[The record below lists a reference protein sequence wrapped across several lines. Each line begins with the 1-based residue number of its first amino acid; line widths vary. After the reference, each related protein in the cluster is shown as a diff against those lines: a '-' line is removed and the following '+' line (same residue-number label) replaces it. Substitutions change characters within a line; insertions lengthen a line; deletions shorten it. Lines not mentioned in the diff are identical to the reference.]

1 MSGVISTQLRTHK
14 DPTKDDINRLFF
26 SLPAA
31 GSCGP
36 LEEGL
41 EKVDISAVLTLHGQ
55 EDSFAGTLYLMP
67 PFLCF
72 ASLDRKSVQF
82 TIPLTTI
89 RRVERLSSRAGVF
102 ALSLTVWHGMK
113 IIVQLTSLRPTADA
127 FCNHL
132 RDALKVQLQSGQMKT
147 LKNFVKTCYSES
159 ALLSS
164 STFADNEREDG
175 SFIANEERGA
185 GDESAPQFLGGL
197 GLIHKF
203 PGDAKKLREGS
214 KLKLWKDYMRVH
226 GRNLTLLRYPQA
238 TRLIQVGLPNRLR
251 GELWETLS
259 GSLYL
264 RFNNPGAYQKLLE
277 DNKGR
282 VTTSTEEIEKDL
294 NRSLPEYPA
303 YQTDEGIDTLRR
315 VLTAYSWKNPELGY
329 CQAMNILTAAILIYM
344 SEEQAFWLLEVLCN
358 RLVPGYYSPSMWGTL
373 LDQRVFEAL
382 VHRCLPIIHER
393 FIAVDV
399 QLSVASLPWFLSL
412 YINSMPLIFAFRIV
426 DCFFAMGPKVLFQVG
441 LAILKING
449 EKLLKVEDDGAFI
462 SVMRSYFASLDQS
475 AHPDHPDPRTRAI
488 TNFQELLLVAFR
500 EFSTITDATIIAERK
515 RFRSE
520 VVTGVESFAK
530 RSAVRNLSTFGKF
543 TRDEVGGVYDVLF
556 KAVLV
561 CPPDSISALADG
573 EERPET
579 RIGMKTFKVFLAD
592 IASWAR
598 DERVVSNGFI
608 ERVQREVADHD
619 LIGRIFYYW
628 DRQARGAL
636 SLQDLVLGL
645 DEVMHN
651 DLMGNIQVER
661 TWNWD
666 FIFRNEPGDAYL
678 GAVSRFMT
686 NAFEFGDAL
695 LPTPLGT
702 EDGAGAPTVAANV
715 PYLNL
720 ATFRM
725 VVLADEILESFFES
739 DLTASFRL
747 EPVPE
752 VQVPQPKTGF
762 LGGLMSALV
771 TDDNLKIF
779 NRFADEVG
787 KTIGKHQVVSKPSIG
802 KMSHVTLQEPKARE
816 SLLTTP
822 MREKQLKGSPSMSNI
837 SVAEKPSETL
847 SELASLSIAPSTSSP
862 AALAIPASPVVVPPK
877 DEPIPS
883 SPNPLNPL
891 ALVNERP
898 KFAIDEAK
906 EEEEDLDDLDA
917 VAAEDGLLDEVD
929 AFLEEHDAGL
939 SAAEKDAAKATPELS
954 RRAEPGKLSRERPS
968 EANDSF
974 PHLHMKFRLS
984 SPLYLTICAGLF
996 DAVVSITASQEAI
1009 QLEVPRNPPQHA
1021 SRMLHPAF
1029 ASLSVDPAFWV
1040 EFFGNSSNPNK
1051 LSFQLIENI
1060 AERTGVSPWIRPG
1073 VYLPAMPVSGIL
1085 NPIFIGGVTQSAT
1098 TELMSGGIYRTT
1110 YGPDYF
1116 KSFSNFAPSTK
1127 FTITLNLGNNTLNIA
1142 RDQAKAAYQYLK
1154 PDQIWAFE
1162 LGNEPG
1168 NYKETQ
1174 RNLSIWG
1181 ADAYVKQWQDWTDAI
1196 DAAVPLKQPR
1206 WWGGS
1211 DGTTDDP
1218 NTIAIQTDLITSRG
1232 VTGKKVKEFSQHM
1245 YQYSSCRP
1253 ASNARATVPN
1263 IMNHTNITSFVDI
1276 LRSKI
1281 AAANSVGSDFVVG
1294 EFNSVSCKVNITD
1307 TFGQA
1312 LWALDT
1318 SLYSASLNVS
1328 RVYLHQGAT
1337 LVFQSDNQENI
1348 PGANGTPDLTIFGT
1362 HGIVNFEAVRVQI
1375 QASMFLF
1382 LSRKTYKSPTQLA
1395 ASVSQLVLAEI
1406 VGKSRASQVV
1416 HLSPPVSVSADR
1428 FAAYGIYEHKKLSKL
1443 ALINFSIFNKTETG
1457 RDAPG
1462 IRVRIGER
1470 SGKAPRV
1477 KRMTA
1482 PGLDEKNPDLVTW
1495 AGQAYTN
1502 GSAVGK
1508 LKLESLV
1515 DNTVWVRDSEAVL
1528 IDF

>member
-26 SLPAA
+26 SLPPA
-31 GSCGP
+31 GECGP

-41 EKVDISAVLTLHGQ
+41 EKVDISAVLTLH
-55 EDSFAGTLYLMP
+55 
-67 PFLCF
+67 
-72 ASLDRKSVQF
+72 DRKSVQF

-147 LKNFVKTCYSES
+147 LKTFVKTCYSES

-164 STFADNEREDG
+164 STFAENEREDG
-175 SFIANEERGA
+175 SFITNEERGA
-185 GDESAPQFLGGL
+185 GDESTPQFLGGL

-264 RFNNPGAYQKLLE
+264 RFNNPGVYHKLLA
-277 DNKGR
+277 DNAGR

-303 YQTDEGIDTLRR
+303 YQTEEGIDTLRR

-329 CQAMNILTAAILIYM
+329 CQAMNILTAAILM
-344 SEEQAFWLLEVLCN
+344 
-358 RLVPGYYSPSMWGTL
+358 
-373 LDQRVFEAL
+373 
-382 VHRCLPIIHER
+382 CLPIIHER

-462 SVMRSYFASLDQS
+462 SVMRNYFASLDQS

-515 RFRSE
+515 RFRTE
-520 VVTGVESFAK
+520 IVTGVESFAK
-530 RSAVRNLSTFGKF
+530 RAAVRNLSTFGKF

-561 CPPDSISALADG
+561 APPDSISSLAVG

-579 RIGMKTFKVFLAD
+579 RIGMQTFKVFLAD
-592 IASWAR
+592 VASWAR

-651 DLMGNIQVER
+651 DLMGNIQWFFTLHDKDKDGMLTKDELLQLSESLL
-661 TWNWD
+661 

-686 NAFEFGDAL
+686 NSFEFGDAL
-695 LPTPLGT
+695 LPSLLGT
-702 EDGAGAPTVAANV
+702 EDGAGTPTVAANV

-752 VQVPQPKTGF
+752 VQVPQQKTGF

-802 KMSHVTLQEPKARE
+802 KMNHVVALQEPKARE
-816 SLLTTP
+816 SLLTAP
-822 MREKQLKGSPSMSNI
+822 MREKQLKGSPSMSSV

-847 SELASLSIAPSTSSP
+847 AELASLSITPSTSSP
-862 AALAIPASPVVVPPK
+862 AALAVPAAPVVVPPK
-877 DEPIPS
+877 DEPIPP
-883 SPNPLNPL
+883 SPNPINPL

-939 SAAEKDAAKATPELS
+939 SAAEKDAAKGWPQVAT
-954 RRAEPGKLSRERPS
+954 
-968 EANDSF
+968 SF
-974 PHLHMKFRLS
+974 ATNES
-984 SPLYLTICAGLF
+984 TIL
-996 DAVVSITASQEAI
+996 
-1009 QLEVPRNPPQHA
+1009 LEVPQRPPPHA
-1021 SRMLHPAF
+1021 SRILHPAF
-1029 ASLSVDPAFWV
+1029 TSLSVDPAFWV
-1040 EFFGNSSNPNK
+1040 EFFGNSSQPNK
-1051 LSFQLIENI
+1051 LSFQLIKHI
-1060 AERTGVSPWIRPG
+1060 ADRTGVSPWIRPG
-1073 VYLPAMPVSGIL
+1073 
-1085 NPIFIGGVTQSAT
+1085 GVTQDSSLFDAKFGEPVRDVST
-1098 TELMSGGIYRTT
+1098 AGGIYRTT
-1110 YGPDYF
+1110 YGADYF
-1116 KSFSNFAPSTK
+1116 KSFSNFARSTK
-1127 FTITLNLGNNTLNIA
+1127 FTVTLNLGNDTLSIA
-1142 RDQAKAAYQYLK
+1142 RDQAKAAYRYLK

-1168 NYKETQ
+1168 NYKANQ
-1174 RNLSIWG
+1174 RNLSTWG
-1181 ADAYVKQWQDWTDAI
+1181 ADAYVKQWQ
-1196 DAAVPLKQPR
+1196 
-1206 WWGGS
+1206 
-1211 DGTTDDP
+1211 
-1218 NTIAIQTDLITSRG
+1218 
-1232 VTGKKVKEFSQHM
+1232 
-1245 YQYSSCRP
+1245 
-1253 ASNARATVPN
+1253 
-1263 IMNHTNITSFVDI
+1263 
-1276 LRSKI
+1276 I

-1294 EFNSVSCKVNITD
+1294 EFNSVSYESSGKVNITD

-1318 SLYSASLNVS
+1318 SLYSATLNVS

-1348 PGANGTPDLTIFGT
+1348 PGANGTPGFSSYNLWYPRNSELRGRARA
-1362 HGIVNFEAVRVQI
+1362 NP
-1375 QASMFLF
+1375 S
-1382 LSRKTYKSPTQLA
+1382 Y
-1395 ASVSQLVLAEI
+1395 VSQLMLSEI
-1406 VGKSRASQVV
+1406 VGKSRASQIV
-1416 HLSPPVSVSADR
+1416 HLPPPANVSADR
-1428 FAAYGIYEHKKLSKL
+1428 FAAYGIYEHKKLAKL
-1443 ALINFSIFNKTETG
+1443 ALINFSIFNKTNASG
-1457 RDAPG
+1457 DAPG
-1462 IRVRIGER
+1462 IRVHLGG
-1470 SGKAPRV
+1470 SGSRASRL

-1482 PGLDEKNPDLVTW
+1482 PGLDEKNTDLVTW

-1508 LKLESLV
+1508 LKLESIV
-1515 DNTVWVRDSEAVL
+1515 NNTVWIRDSEAVL
-1528 IDF
+1528 IDL

>member
-26 SLPAA
+26 ALPPA
-31 GSCGP
+31 GACGS

-41 EKVDISAVLTLHGQ
+41 ENVDISAVLTLHGQ
-55 EDSFAGTLYLMP
+55 EDSFAGTLYLLP

-147 LKNFVKTCYSES
+147 LKTFVKTCYSES

-164 STFADNEREDG
+164 STFAENEREDG
-175 SFIANEERGA
+175 SFITNEERGA
-185 GDESAPQFLGGL
+185 GDEPTPQFLGGL

-264 RFNNPGAYQKLLE
+264 RFNNPGLYQKLLAE
-277 DNKGR
+277 NEGR
-282 VTTSTEEIEKDL
+282 VSTSTEEIEKDL

-303 YQTDEGIDTLRR
+303 YQTEEGIDTLRR

-382 VHRCLPIIHER
+382 FHRCLPVIHER
-393 FIAVDV
+393 FMAADV

-462 SVMRSYFASLDQS
+462 SVMRNYFASLDQS

-500 EFSTITDATIIAERK
+500 EFSIITDATIIAERK
-515 RFRSE
+515 RFRTE
-520 VVTGVESFAK
+520 IVTGVESFAK
-530 RSAVRNLSTFGKF
+530 RAAVRNLSTFGKF

-561 CPPDSISALADG
+561 CPPDSISSLAIG

-592 IASWAR
+592 VASWAR

-651 DLMGNIQVER
+651 DLMGSIQWFFTLHDKDKDGLLTKDELLQLSESLL
-661 TWNWD
+661 

-695 LPTPLGT
+695 LPSPLGT
-702 EDGAGAPTVAANV
+702 EDGAGTPTIAANV
-715 PYLNL
+715 AYLNL

-802 KMSHVTLQEPKARE
+802 KMNHVVALQEPKARE
-816 SLLTTP
+816 SLLTAP
-822 MREKQLKGSPSMSNI
+822 MREKQLKGSPSMPNL
-837 SVAEKPSETL
+837 SVTEKPSETL
-847 SELASLSIAPSTSSP
+847 AELASLTITPNTSTP
-862 AALAIPASPVVVPPK
+862 AALVVPATPVVVPPK
-877 DEPIPS
+877 DDPIPP

-906 EEEEDLDDLDA
+906 EEEDDLDDLDA
-917 VAAEDGLLDEVD
+917 VTAEDGLLDEVD

-939 SAAEKDAAKATPELS
+939 SAAEKDAAKDL
-954 RRAEPGKLSRERPS
+954 
-968 EANDSF
+968 
-974 PHLHMKFRLS
+974 
-984 SPLYLTICAGLF
+984 
-996 DAVVSITASQEAI
+996 
-1009 QLEVPRNPPQHA
+1009 
-1021 SRMLHPAF
+1021 
-1029 ASLSVDPAFWV
+1029 
-1040 EFFGNSSNPNK
+1040 
-1051 LSFQLIENI
+1051 
-1060 AERTGVSPWIRPG
+1060 
-1073 VYLPAMPVSGIL
+1073 L
-1085 NPIFIGGVTQSAT
+1085 NAKPIG
-1098 TELMSGGIYRTT
+1098 
-1110 YGPDYF
+1110 
-1116 KSFSNFAPSTK
+1116 
-1127 FTITLNLGNNTLNIA
+1127 
-1142 RDQAKAAYQYLK
+1142 
-1154 PDQIWAFE
+1154 
-1162 LGNEPG
+1162 
-1168 NYKETQ
+1168 
-1174 RNLSIWG
+1174 
-1181 ADAYVKQWQDWTDAI
+1181 
-1196 DAAVPLKQPR
+1196 
-1206 WWGGS
+1206 
-1211 DGTTDDP
+1211 
-1218 NTIAIQTDLITSRG
+1218 
-1232 VTGKKVKEFSQHM
+1232 
-1245 YQYSSCRP
+1245 
-1253 ASNARATVPN
+1253 
-1263 IMNHTNITSFVDI
+1263 
-1276 LRSKI
+1276 
-1281 AAANSVGSDFVVG
+1281 
-1294 EFNSVSCKVNITD
+1294 
-1307 TFGQA
+1307 
-1312 LWALDT
+1312 
-1318 SLYSASLNVS
+1318 
-1328 RVYLHQGAT
+1328 
-1337 LVFQSDNQENI
+1337 
-1348 PGANGTPDLTIFGT
+1348 
-1362 HGIVNFEAVRVQI
+1362 
-1375 QASMFLF
+1375 
-1382 LSRKTYKSPTQLA
+1382 
-1395 ASVSQLVLAEI
+1395 
-1406 VGKSRASQVV
+1406 
-1416 HLSPPVSVSADR
+1416 
-1428 FAAYGIYEHKKLSKL
+1428 
-1443 ALINFSIFNKTETG
+1443 
-1457 RDAPG
+1457 
-1462 IRVRIGER
+1462 
-1470 SGKAPRV
+1470 
-1477 KRMTA
+1477 
-1482 PGLDEKNPDLVTW
+1482 
-1495 AGQAYTN
+1495 
-1502 GSAVGK
+1502 
-1508 LKLESLV
+1508 
-1515 DNTVWVRDSEAVL
+1515 
-1528 IDF
+1528 

>member
-26 SLPAA
+26 SVPAA
-31 GSCGP
+31 GACGP

-55 EDSFAGTLYLMP
+55 EDSF
-67 PFLCF
+67 
-72 ASLDRKSVQF
+72 F

-147 LKNFVKTCYSES
+147 LKTFVKTCYSES

-164 STFADNEREDG
+164 STFAENEREDG
-175 SFIANEERGA
+175 SFIANEERG
-185 GDESAPQFLGGL
+185 GDESTPHFLGGL
-197 GLIHKF
+197 GLTHKF

-264 RFNNPGAYQKLLE
+264 RFNHPGVYQNLLA
-277 DNKGR
+277 DNAGR
-282 VTTSTEEIEKDL
+282 VSTSTEEIEKDL

-303 YQTDEGIDTLRR
+303 YQTEEGIDTLRR

-358 RLVPGYYSPSMWGTL
+358 RLVPGYY
-373 LDQRVFEAL
+373 
-382 VHRCLPIIHER
+382 RCLPMIHER

-462 SVMRSYFASLDQS
+462 SVMRNYFASLDQS
-475 AHPDHPDPRTRAI
+475 AHPDHADPRTRAI

-515 RFRSE
+515 RFRTE
-520 VVTGVESFAK
+520 IVTGVESFAK
-530 RSAVRNLSTFGKF
+530 RAAVRNLSTFGKF

-561 CPPDSISALADG
+561 SPPDSISSLAVG

-651 DLMGNIQVER
+651 DLMGNIQWFFTLHDKDKDGMLTKDELLQLSESLL
-661 TWNWD
+661 

-695 LPTPLGT
+695 LPSPLGT
-702 EDGAGAPTVAANV
+702 EDGAGTPTIAANV

-762 LGGLMSALV
+762 LGGLVSALV

-802 KMSHVTLQEPKARE
+802 KMNHVVALQEPKARE
-816 SLLTTP
+816 SLLTAP
-822 MREKQLKGSPSMSNI
+822 MREKQLKGSPSMSSV
-837 SVAEKPSETL
+837 SVAETPSETL
-847 SELASLSIAPSTSSP
+847 AELASLSITPSTSAP
-862 AALAIPASPVVVPPK
+862 ATLAVPGPPVVVPPK
-877 DEPIPS
+877 DEPIPPP

-939 SAAEKDAAKATPELS
+939 SAAEKDAAKGTPVISYAKPRGTNL
-954 RRAEPGKLSRERPS
+954 
-968 EANDSF
+968 
-974 PHLHMKFRLS
+974 FRLD
-984 SPLYLTICAGLF
+984 L
-996 DAVVSITASQEAI
+996 
-1009 QLEVPRNPPQHA
+1009 
-1021 SRMLHPAF
+1021 
-1029 ASLSVDPAFWV
+1029 
-1040 EFFGNSSNPNK
+1040 
-1051 LSFQLIENI
+1051 
-1060 AERTGVSPWIRPG
+1060 
-1073 VYLPAMPVSGIL
+1073 L
-1085 NPIFIGGVTQSAT
+1085 NAKPIG
-1098 TELMSGGIYRTT
+1098 
-1110 YGPDYF
+1110 
-1116 KSFSNFAPSTK
+1116 
-1127 FTITLNLGNNTLNIA
+1127 
-1142 RDQAKAAYQYLK
+1142 
-1154 PDQIWAFE
+1154 
-1162 LGNEPG
+1162 
-1168 NYKETQ
+1168 
-1174 RNLSIWG
+1174 
-1181 ADAYVKQWQDWTDAI
+1181 
-1196 DAAVPLKQPR
+1196 
-1206 WWGGS
+1206 
-1211 DGTTDDP
+1211 
-1218 NTIAIQTDLITSRG
+1218 
-1232 VTGKKVKEFSQHM
+1232 
-1245 YQYSSCRP
+1245 
-1253 ASNARATVPN
+1253 
-1263 IMNHTNITSFVDI
+1263 
-1276 LRSKI
+1276 
-1281 AAANSVGSDFVVG
+1281 
-1294 EFNSVSCKVNITD
+1294 
-1307 TFGQA
+1307 
-1312 LWALDT
+1312 
-1318 SLYSASLNVS
+1318 
-1328 RVYLHQGAT
+1328 
-1337 LVFQSDNQENI
+1337 
-1348 PGANGTPDLTIFGT
+1348 
-1362 HGIVNFEAVRVQI
+1362 
-1375 QASMFLF
+1375 
-1382 LSRKTYKSPTQLA
+1382 
-1395 ASVSQLVLAEI
+1395 
-1406 VGKSRASQVV
+1406 
-1416 HLSPPVSVSADR
+1416 
-1428 FAAYGIYEHKKLSKL
+1428 
-1443 ALINFSIFNKTETG
+1443 
-1457 RDAPG
+1457 
-1462 IRVRIGER
+1462 
-1470 SGKAPRV
+1470 
-1477 KRMTA
+1477 
-1482 PGLDEKNPDLVTW
+1482 
-1495 AGQAYTN
+1495 
-1502 GSAVGK
+1502 
-1508 LKLESLV
+1508 
-1515 DNTVWVRDSEAVL
+1515 
-1528 IDF
+1528 

>member
-877 DEPIPS
+877 DETIPS

-939 SAAEKDAAKATPELS
+939 SAAEKDAAKDL
-954 RRAEPGKLSRERPS
+954 
-968 EANDSF
+968 
-974 PHLHMKFRLS
+974 
-984 SPLYLTICAGLF
+984 
-996 DAVVSITASQEAI
+996 
-1009 QLEVPRNPPQHA
+1009 
-1021 SRMLHPAF
+1021 
-1029 ASLSVDPAFWV
+1029 
-1040 EFFGNSSNPNK
+1040 
-1051 LSFQLIENI
+1051 
-1060 AERTGVSPWIRPG
+1060 
-1073 VYLPAMPVSGIL
+1073 L
-1085 NPIFIGGVTQSAT
+1085 NAKPIG
-1098 TELMSGGIYRTT
+1098 
-1110 YGPDYF
+1110 
-1116 KSFSNFAPSTK
+1116 
-1127 FTITLNLGNNTLNIA
+1127 
-1142 RDQAKAAYQYLK
+1142 
-1154 PDQIWAFE
+1154 
-1162 LGNEPG
+1162 
-1168 NYKETQ
+1168 
-1174 RNLSIWG
+1174 
-1181 ADAYVKQWQDWTDAI
+1181 
-1196 DAAVPLKQPR
+1196 
-1206 WWGGS
+1206 
-1211 DGTTDDP
+1211 
-1218 NTIAIQTDLITSRG
+1218 
-1232 VTGKKVKEFSQHM
+1232 
-1245 YQYSSCRP
+1245 
-1253 ASNARATVPN
+1253 
-1263 IMNHTNITSFVDI
+1263 
-1276 LRSKI
+1276 
-1281 AAANSVGSDFVVG
+1281 
-1294 EFNSVSCKVNITD
+1294 
-1307 TFGQA
+1307 
-1312 LWALDT
+1312 
-1318 SLYSASLNVS
+1318 
-1328 RVYLHQGAT
+1328 
-1337 LVFQSDNQENI
+1337 
-1348 PGANGTPDLTIFGT
+1348 
-1362 HGIVNFEAVRVQI
+1362 
-1375 QASMFLF
+1375 
-1382 LSRKTYKSPTQLA
+1382 
-1395 ASVSQLVLAEI
+1395 
-1406 VGKSRASQVV
+1406 
-1416 HLSPPVSVSADR
+1416 
-1428 FAAYGIYEHKKLSKL
+1428 
-1443 ALINFSIFNKTETG
+1443 
-1457 RDAPG
+1457 
-1462 IRVRIGER
+1462 
-1470 SGKAPRV
+1470 
-1477 KRMTA
+1477 
-1482 PGLDEKNPDLVTW
+1482 
-1495 AGQAYTN
+1495 
-1502 GSAVGK
+1502 
-1508 LKLESLV
+1508 
-1515 DNTVWVRDSEAVL
+1515 
-1528 IDF
+1528 

>member
-1 MSGVISTQLRTHK
+1 
-14 DPTKDDINRLFF
+14 
-26 SLPAA
+26 
-31 GSCGP
+31 
-36 LEEGL
+36 
-41 EKVDISAVLTLHGQ
+41 
-55 EDSFAGTLYLMP
+55 
-67 PFLCF
+67 
-72 ASLDRKSVQF
+72 
-82 TIPLTTI
+82 
-89 RRVERLSSRAGVF
+89 
-102 ALSLTVWHGMK
+102 
-113 IIVQLTSLRPTADA
+113 
-127 FCNHL
+127 
-132 RDALKVQLQSGQMKT
+132 
-147 LKNFVKTCYSES
+147 
-159 ALLSS
+159 
-164 STFADNEREDG
+164 
-175 SFIANEERGA
+175 
-185 GDESAPQFLGGL
+185 
-197 GLIHKF
+197 
-203 PGDAKKLREGS
+203 
-214 KLKLWKDYMRVH
+214 
-226 GRNLTLLRYPQA
+226 
-238 TRLIQVGLPNRLR
+238 
-251 GELWETLS
+251 
-259 GSLYL
+259 
-264 RFNNPGAYQKLLE
+264 
-277 DNKGR
+277 
-282 VTTSTEEIEKDL
+282 
-294 NRSLPEYPA
+294 
-303 YQTDEGIDTLRR
+303 
-315 VLTAYSWKNPELGY
+315 
-329 CQAMNILTAAILIYM
+329 
-344 SEEQAFWLLEVLCN
+344 
-358 RLVPGYYSPSMWGTL
+358 
-373 LDQRVFEAL
+373 
-382 VHRCLPIIHER
+382 
-393 FIAVDV
+393 
-399 QLSVASLPWFLSL
+399 
-412 YINSMPLIFAFRIV
+412 
-426 DCFFAMGPKVLFQVG
+426 
-441 LAILKING
+441 
-449 EKLLKVEDDGAFI
+449 
-462 SVMRSYFASLDQS
+462 
-475 AHPDHPDPRTRAI
+475 
-488 TNFQELLLVAFR
+488 
-500 EFSTITDATIIAERK
+500 
-515 RFRSE
+515 
-520 VVTGVESFAK
+520 
-530 RSAVRNLSTFGKF
+530 
-543 TRDEVGGVYDVLF
+543 
-556 KAVLV
+556 
-561 CPPDSISALADG
+561 
-573 EERPET
+573 
-579 RIGMKTFKVFLAD
+579 
-592 IASWAR
+592 
-598 DERVVSNGFI
+598 
-608 ERVQREVADHD
+608 
-619 LIGRIFYYW
+619 
-628 DRQARGAL
+628 
-636 SLQDLVLGL
+636 
-645 DEVMHN
+645 
-651 DLMGNIQVER
+651 
-661 TWNWD
+661 
-666 FIFRNEPGDAYL
+666 
-678 GAVSRFMT
+678 MT

-702 EDGAGAPTVAANV
+702 EDGAGAPTVASRDTRSLMRV
-715 PYLNL
+715 IRR
-720 ATFRM
+720 FRM

-877 DEPIPS
+877 DETIPS

-939 SAAEKDAAKATPELS
+939 SAAEKDAAKGMWILPRTP
-954 RRAEPGKLSRERPS
+954 RRANRLHLNFRDARSPESLAVSAPSRPMILFPICVKWSDQRAVPGPGAGTRDFFE
-968 EANDSF
+968 N
-974 PHLHMKFRLS
+974 MKFRLS

-1029 ASLSVDPAFWV
+1029 ASLSVDP
-1040 EFFGNSSNPNK
+1040 
-1051 LSFQLIENI
+1051 LIENI

-1085 NPIFIGGVTQSAT
+1085 NPVFIGGVTQSAT

-1127 FTITLNLGNNTLNIA
+1127 FIITLNLGNNTLNIA
-1142 RDQAKAAYQYLK
+1142 RNQAKAAYQYLK

-1174 RNLSIWG
+1174 RNLSTWG

-1218 NTIAIQTDLITSRG
+1218 NTIAIQTDLITSRW
-1232 VTGKKVKEFSQHM
+1232 VTNVYGYMRSLTCLKRRYGEKGQGILTAYV
-1245 YQYSSCRP
+1245 P
-1253 ASNARATVPN
+1253 A
-1263 IMNHTNITSFVDI
+1263 FVDI

-1294 EFNSVSCKVNITD
+1294 SGKVNITD

-1348 PGANGTPDLTIFGT
+1348 PGANGTPGF
-1362 HGIVNFEAVRVQI
+1362 
-1375 QASMFLF
+1375 SMFLF

-1528 IDF
+1528 VDF